1 MMKVRRVGEN
11 SEVYILLF
19 LRTAPRRKGLVSGV
33 CLILKFIVPKLVIGR
48 ATFAKKKDMKDKM
61 PFLEW

>member
-33 CLILKFIVPKLVIGR
+33 CLILKFIVPKLSSEGR
-48 ATFAKKKDMKDKM
+48 HLQRRKN
-61 PFLEW
+61 ER